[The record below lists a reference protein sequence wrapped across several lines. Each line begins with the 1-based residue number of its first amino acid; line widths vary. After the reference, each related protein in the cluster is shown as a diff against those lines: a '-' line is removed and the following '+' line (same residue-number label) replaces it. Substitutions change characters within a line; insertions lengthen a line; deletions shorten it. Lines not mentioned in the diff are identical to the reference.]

1 MSRNSNRNEE
11 IETWVCS
18 KKDEGLP
25 IQYLSRNTYLVN
37 GKKTNIHFASPRKD
51 GTFWFGF
58 GLDSTQL
65 EDVDVFVFLCG
76 KPENYYAIPRKIMEK
91 IANWRGST
99 NRYNF
104 RIDMTNHEY
113 ISKERHRIKD
123 HYQNNSTSYSPFR

>member
-1 MSRNSNRNEE
+1 MSGKPNRNKE
-11 IETWVCS
+11 IEIWVGS
-18 KKDEGLP
+18 KKDEGFP
-25 IQYLSRNTYLVN
+25 TQYLIRNTYLVN
-37 GKKTNIHFASPRKD
+37 GKKTNVHFASPRKD

-76 KPENYYAIPRKIMEK
+76 KHENYYAIPRKIMEK
-91 IANWRGST
+91 IANWRGSS

-113 ISKERHRIKD
+113 ISQERYGIKD
-123 HYQNNSTSYSPFR
+123 YYQNNSTSYSPFR